1 MSAGTRIDK
10 EERRQIV
17 DALVSGI
24 SRNKVARLF
33 NRAPSS
39 VTLIAQEA
47 GVWSCNGAPMQA
59 ILAHAEKARRRRV
72 KKMQRVLEKIDNA
85 TDFLAVVKS
94 L

>member
-1 MSAGTRIDK
+1 MSAGTRIDQ
-10 EERRQIV
+10 EERKEIV
-17 DALVSGI
+17 NALVSGI
-24 SRNKVARLF
+24 SRNGVARLF

-47 GVWSCNGAPMQA
+47 GVSSCNGAPMYA

-72 KKMQRVLEKIDNA
+72 EKMQRVLRKIDNA
-85 TDFLAVVKS
+85 KDFLSVVKS